1 MVALLVGVP
10 GNWCPTGVEAMA
22 HPETR
27 HLLLCFPVYLQ
38 KLRSPTYA
46 ANGQREAYSVQHRGG
61 DGAVVEGVLDAVIVT
76 EKAPLIGTHFTQVKG
91 C

>member
-1 MVALLVGVP
+1 MVAFLVGVP
-10 GNWCPTGVEAMA
+10 GNWRPTGVEVLA
-22 HPETR
+22 HPETC
-27 HLLLCFPVYLQ
+27 HLLLCFPVN
-38 KLRSPTYA
+38 LRSPTYA